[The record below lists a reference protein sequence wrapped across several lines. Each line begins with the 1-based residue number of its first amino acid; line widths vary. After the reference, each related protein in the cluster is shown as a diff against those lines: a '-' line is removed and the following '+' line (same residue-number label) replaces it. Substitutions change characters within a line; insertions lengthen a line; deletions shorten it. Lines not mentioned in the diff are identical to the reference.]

1 MTISVSDFGA
11 AADDLEGLRVEL
23 QAANPLIRL
32 GNRTRSGARIG
43 EYRFEIGPGRSVYVQ
58 APVTPAGQRRT
69 WYSPRTRWRYGRRTA
84 GGWHYAATCAQVA
97 TAILKNMRR
106 YWDGAHPGMRGPPL
120 SLDRGVAAEAGRGCG
135 GSGAST
141 RGLPPPQSEFGV
153 LE

>member
-1 MTISVSDFGA
+1 MAISVSDFRA
-11 AADDLEGLRVEL
+11 AADDLEGLRVQR
-23 QAANPLIRL
+23 QAANLLIRF

-43 EYRFEIGPGRSVYVQ
+43 DCRFEIGPGTSVYVH

-84 GGWHYAATCAQVA
+84 GGWRHYAATCAQVA

-106 YWDGAHPGMRGPPL
+106 YWDGAHPGMRGPL
-120 SLDRGVAAEAGRGCG
+120 SLARGVAAEAGRGCG